1 MPTAIDPRDD
11 IEDEPPTDVGDDGP
25 TDDGGEGDAETE
37 VPVDVDDGPPVGLS
51 WPRVVVLGAALA
63 FLGFAFAL
71 FMGRDRPP
79 GPDSVD
85 VGFMQDMISH
95 HEQAVDMAQT
105 ELVDGS
111 DPTVLAFAREI
122 LMFQSKEI
130 GSMERLLADWDS
142 GRGDPERQAMTWMGM
157 STPVDQMPGMATE
170 EELDSLRAAQGTNAD
185 ALFLELMAR
194 HHVGGMHM
202 SEYATDNAG
211 TDAARDFAAVV
222 GRNQAI
228 EVNEYAQTAERLG
241 LPVDIERVDVPAASG
256 A

>member
-1 MPTAIDPRDD
+1 MTPTATDHSEDIDDPPPRAG
-11 IEDEPPTDVGDDGP
+11 TGGGDDDVDR
-25 TDDGGEGDAETE
+25 TDDAE
-37 VPVDVDDGPPVGLS
+37 VPVDVDEGPPSGLS
-51 WPRVVVLGAALA
+51 WPRVIVLGAALA
-63 FLGFAFAL
+63 FLGFSFAL
-71 FMGRDRPP
+71 FLGRDRPP
-79 GPDSVD
+79 ASDSVD

-105 ELVDGS
+105 ELVNGS

-142 GRGDPERQAMTWMGM
+142 GRGDPERQARTWMGM
-157 STPVDQMPGMATE
+157 ASAVDQMSGMATE
-170 EELDSLRAAQGTNAD
+170 EELDQLRAAQGTDAD

-194 HHVGGMHM
+194 HHLGGIHM
-202 SEYATDNAG
+202 SEYAADNAG
-211 TDAARDFAAVV
+211 TSDARDFAAIV

-228 EVNEYAQTAERLG
+228 EVNEYALTAERLG
-241 LPVDIERVDVPAASG
+241 LPVEIERVEVPPAPG